1 MALYPVFLKKEP
13 LIWGISL
20 SDIFKIT
27 AIMFL
32 GAILNLSHELILI
45 IVVLVYGGLITIRKL
60 YPKRHFEFLLS
71 KKNLLPLHLSISNS
85 KGKLQ

>member
-1 MALYPVFLKKEP
+1 
-13 LIWGISL
+13 
-20 SDIFKIT
+20 
-27 AIMFL
+27 MFL